1 MNRPARVRSID
12 ALDDLTAAVRA
23 FAAEATVALDGLRM
37 DLHRAIQWVQCDQKD
52 YWSQELRRS
61 EQAVTEA
68 RLSLERKRMFRIGD
82 QAPSCREE
90 EKALEAAKRRV
101 AAAREKLEAVK
112 RWSRLLERQS
122 MECRAGIAPLSD
134 WVQTDVPRAVT
145 LLNRMSGAL
154 ERYVGMESSAGMESR
169 DEQAGT
175 AAESG
180 GTAGEGRP
188 APAQPDE
195 QPASDSAAIAPDA
208 GKEP

>member
-12 ALDDLTAAVRA
+12 ALDHLTAAVRA
-23 FAAEATVALDGLRM
+23 FASEATVALDGLRM
-37 DLHRAIQWVQCDQKD
+37 DLHRATQWVQCDQKD
-52 YWSQELRRS
+52 YWTQELRRS

-68 RLSLERKRMFRIGD
+68 KLTLERKRMYRIGD

-90 EKALEAAKRRV
+90 EKTLEAAKRRV
-101 AAAREKLEAVK
+101 AVAREKLEAVK
-112 RWSRLLERQS
+112 RWSRLLERHS

-154 ERYVGMESSAGMESR
+154 ERYVGMESSVGTEIPAEA
-169 DEQAGT
+169 AGT
-175 AAESG
+175 ATENG
-180 GTAGEGRP
+180 RTAGEASPPPG
-188 APAQPDE
+188 QSDG
-195 QPASDSAAIAPDA
+195 QPASESAPIAPGA